1 MAISLAS
8 LNRLSAPKPPRIV
21 IYGPHGIGK
30 NSFAGSAPRPVLINI
45 EDGHPSG
52 QPIDAF
58 PKAENF
64 QDVMDAMA
72 ALYAEL
78 HDFETLVVDSLDW
91 LEPLVWAETV
101 RRNNVA
107 NPSKPWAS
115 IEDAGYG
122 RGFVATL
129 DVWRE
134 YLDAINALRNDKGMA
149 VIQTAHAEVKRFDSP
164 ETEPFDRYQ
173 IKLHEKAA
181 AIVQEQC
188 DIVAFGNYRVS
199 ISKSDV
205 GFNKKVARAVGGA
218 QRVVFLEERPAFH
231 AKNRYS
237 LPASVDLPG
246 VPDAWKQPQ
255 LIWDAFARHLP
266 ETTTGA

>member
-1 MAISLAS
+1 MAISLSS
-8 LNRLSAPKPPRIV
+8 LNRLSVPKPPRIV

-45 EDGHPSG
+45 EDGHPTG

-58 PKAENF
+58 PKAGGF

-72 ALYAEL
+72 ALYSER

-134 YLDAINALRNDKGMA
+134 YLDAINALRNDKSMA

-173 IKLHEKAA
+173 IKLHKLASA
-181 AIVQEQC
+181 LVQEHA
-188 DIVAFGNYRVS
+188 DMVLFANFKTSVTRT
-199 ISKSDV
+199 DV
-205 GFNKKVARAVGGA
+205 GMKKVVRGVGAGTRA
-218 QRVVFLEERPAFH
+218 LYTEERPAFL
-231 AKNRYS
+231 AKNRHN
-237 LPASVDLPG
+237 LPAELPLSWE
-246 VPDAWKQPQ
+246 A
-255 LIWDAFARHLP
+255 LASAMAASSAAARTS
-266 ETTTGA
+266 EAA